1 MKVLTR
7 KHKIIIKK
15 NLIRFAKKTFWRI
28 AGRIVELAVLFA
40 IGYALGLRLIRY

>member
-1 MKVLTR
+1 MKSKKV
-7 KHKIIIKK
+7 KKIIKK
-15 NLIRFAKKTFWRI
+15 NLTRFAKKTFWRI